1 MTELEKAA
9 HEHATAKAALDV
21 ARDRLAAAIVEAAKS
36 GTRQSDIVRVTG
48 YTRETVRRICR
59 DAGVEPK

>member
-9 HEHATAKAALDV
+9 AAYRGAETAMED
-21 ARDRLAAAIVEAAKS
+21 ARARLAEAIIAAARAN
-36 GTRQSDIVRVTG
+36 TRQAEIVRVTG

-59 DAGVEPK
+59 SAGVDAS